1 MNQTAQAYRAEL
13 LMRPTAIAVPF
24 RVAING
30 GCDLAR
36 KCVGAGDYIAEQI
49 QMPLPNAGN
58 IVASWTPDK
67 HRDGSTFTATSAVYT
82 EPSGDF
88 IRFDNAHD
96 RDVLHTDM
104 RYHAQIRQHDDSMNL
119 GPLQMV
125 NRRRVALLSL
135 MQELEQRVNWRIPVW
150 LYMPWSMWWDEYGDF
165 PAKLQ
170 SRRPPG
176 VLMSDMCEA
185 VMAHLSFNPESSKS
199 FLSGSGMTKG
209 TIEAIEEAVD
219 RVVYSFRSKGTYEFR
234 QISFGRVTV
243 LPFPMYAPPG
253 SKLEGPDE
261 TVKPLLTNS
270 P

>member
-1 MNQTAQAYRAEL
+1 MDQTAQAYKAEL
-13 LMRPTAIAVPF
+13 LIRPAATALAS

-49 QMPLPNAGN
+49 QMLLPNAGD
-58 IVASWTPDK
+58 IVASWTPHK

-96 RDVLHTDM
+96 RDILHTDM
-104 RYHAQIRQHDDSMNL
+104 KYHAQICQHCGSMDL

-150 LYMPWSMWWDEYGDF
+150 FYMPWSMWWDEYGDF
-165 PAKLQ
+165 PEKLRG
-170 SRRPPG
+170 RRPSG
-176 VLMSDMCEA
+176 ILMSGMCEA
-185 VMAHLSFNPESSKS
+185 VMAYLSFNPESSKS
-199 FLSGSGMTKG
+199 FLSGSGMRKE
-209 TIEAIEEAVD
+209 TIETIEDAVD
-219 RVVYSFRSKGTYEFR
+219 HVVYGFRSKGTYEFS
-234 QISFGRVTV
+234 QILFGRVTV

-253 SKLEGPDE
+253 AKLEGPDE
-261 TVKPLLTNS
+261 IVRQLLTNS